1 MHLPTEDVAY
11 TMLYLLSGIMTN
23 KLHQCGIQ
31 REVPV
36 TQELLGKYW
45 LTMRDNMS
53 REFFS
58 GTRVKETEAM
68 P

>member
-1 MHLPTEDVAY
+1 
-11 TMLYLLSGIMTN
+11 MLYLLSGIMTN